1 MLSKEELKEKKLE
14 FWNTFR
20 LRMSKVR
27 SINGRKMNWLNYPT
41 DIKNIYVRLDVTKQ
55 YASLSFDIQ
64 HKDEGIR
71 ALIWEQMYELKKVLI
86 DSMEG
91 DEGEW
96 IEHCFT
102 ENVPDFCRIQ
112 WKLEN
117 VSFYN
122 DKDREKIYAFFQEKL
137 IHFDTFYQQ
146 FKDILILLIK

>member
-14 FWNTFR
+14 FWNSFR
-20 LRMSKVR
+20 LRMSKIR
-27 SINGRKMNWLNYPT
+27 STNGRKMNWLNYPT

-55 YASLSFDIQ
+55 FASLSFDIQ

-71 ALIWEQMYELKKVLI
+71 SIIWEQMYELKKVLT
-86 DSMEG
+86 DSMNG

-96 IEHCFT
+96 IEHGFN
-102 ENVPDFCRIQ
+102 ENISDFCRIQ

-122 DKDREKIYAFFQEKL
+122 ENDREKIYTFFQEKL
-137 IHFDTFYQQ
+137 IQFDDFYQQ